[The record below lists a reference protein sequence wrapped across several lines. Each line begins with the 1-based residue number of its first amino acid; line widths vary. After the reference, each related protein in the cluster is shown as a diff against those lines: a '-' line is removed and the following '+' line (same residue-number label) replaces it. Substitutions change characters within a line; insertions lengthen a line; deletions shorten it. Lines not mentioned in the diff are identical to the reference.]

1 MDESYYTA
9 RLVITEGYEDRLDM
23 TITCQNAQQLLRAK
37 DTIADQMNT
46 YIAEFAVQSGLTGAP
61 SNAEQNAAALQAVIQ
76 EQTEKAKQQEP
87 EEPAEPGPP
96 EVAPDEPEE
105 SPPSHDDAL
114 DAVCYRPDL
123 ASFKLAPTETPK
135 KAAKPEGAKGLMRL
149 RCPKCGDEF
158 VAFTKDYRTEW
169 TCKECGAKFSL
180 ENTAL
185 FENMTAAAVGTLTD
199 RQTSKARILAIPA
212 AIAARRPLSNGTPK
226 PKNTWSDAD
235 ARLGRR
241 PGNDGPVQRYLQEAQ
256 DQP

>member
-9 RLVITEGYEDRLDM
+9 RLVITEGCEDRLDM

-180 ENTAL
+180 ETPHCLNT
-185 FENMTAAAVGTLTD
+185 TAAAVGTLTD

-212 AIAARRPLSNGTPK
+212 VIAARRPLSNGTPK